1 MARKR
6 AFGSDVRARVFD
18 LVAAGLRP
26 ADIPARLRMD
36 GVNPPPSE
44 SWVRKVLDEG
54 TGSISS
60 PASKAPA
67 AEVVTDAPE
76 AEASSSAPLA
86 GGVAATVVPL
96 LERNLAALEKLTEL
110 AVEDEDPGRFGQL
123 MRAQN
128 AIVANLVRLTP
139 PAPPDREEAPD
150 MVAAAAKC
158 REKLHA
164 FLERKLNGGDP

>member
-1 MARKR
+1 
-6 AFGSDVRARVFD
+6 
-18 LVAAGLRP
+18 
-26 ADIPARLRMD
+26 MD
-36 GVNPPPSE
+36 GVNPSPSE

-54 TGSISS
+54 TGAISS
-60 PASKAPA
+60 PAPKVPS
-67 AEVVTDAPE
+67 AEVVTDAPD
-76 AEASSSAPLA
+76 ASISAPLP

-96 LERNLAALEKLTEL
+96 LERNLTALEKLTEL

-139 PAPPDREEAPD
+139 PAPLDREEAPD

-164 FLERKLNGGDP
+164 FLERKLNEEAKR